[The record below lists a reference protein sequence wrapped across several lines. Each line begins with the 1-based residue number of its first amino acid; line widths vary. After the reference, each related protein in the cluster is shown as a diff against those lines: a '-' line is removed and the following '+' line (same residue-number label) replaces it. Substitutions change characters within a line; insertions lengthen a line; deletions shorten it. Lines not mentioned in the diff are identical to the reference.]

1 MLTVPLRVP
10 VVVGVNVTW
19 IAHAFPAVTVAQ
31 VFVWAKSP
39 VAVTALTVKL
49 LVPLLVTVIDCV
61 ALVVLTTWL
70 PKLSVGVDK
79 LTPGAAPVPVRVSTS
94 TALSAPTV

>member
-1 MLTVPLRVP
+1 
-10 VVVGVNVTW
+10 
-19 IAHAFPAVTVAQ
+19 
-31 VFVWAKSP
+31 
-39 VAVTALTVKL
+39 
-49 LVPLLVTVIDCV
+49 V